1 MTTSKS
7 SSGEQWQRVYSFCFE
22 ERQYFSTNA
31 AQGTEIAKRWKK
43 NKRRITERLQSVGRN
58 QTLWVST
65 WRSDKTEL
73 QIKHWRGTHYKGQV
87 ETLVFDE
94 LKCIILAHLTTK
106 KSAWEKHRETN
117 RPTHSFSDK
126 PEANSQCNE
135 SSSTTASHGVPVG
148 EAENSYC
155 WNLQMTETQKA
166 EKDKIN
172 KMHDSVTKGII
183 RGGRREGKTDKVKQ
197 RWRKRRGESLLL
209 LCLKQIS
216 KHWGSFSEQ
225 VIVLAV

>member
-1 MTTSKS
+1 M
-7 SSGEQWQRVYSFCFE
+7 
-22 ERQYFSTNA
+22 
-31 AQGTEIAKRWKK
+31 
-43 NKRRITERLQSVGRN
+43 
-58 QTLWVST
+58 
-65 WRSDKTEL
+65 
-73 QIKHWRGTHYKGQV
+73 
-87 ETLVFDE
+87 
-94 LKCIILAHLTTK
+94 
-106 KSAWEKHRETN
+106 TN

-197 RWRKRRGESLLL
+197 RWRKRRGESILL

-216 KHWGSFSEQ
+216 KH
-225 VIVLAV
+225 

>member
-1 MTTSKS
+1 MHEKNT
-7 SSGEQWQRVYSFCFE
+7 
-22 ERQYFSTNA
+22 ERQTD
-31 AQGTEIAKRWKK
+31 QHT
-43 NKRRITERLQSVGRN
+43 Q
-58 QTLWVST
+58 
-65 WRSDKTEL
+65 
-73 QIKHWRGTHYKGQV
+73 
-87 ETLVFDE
+87 
-94 LKCIILAHLTTK
+94 
-106 KSAWEKHRETN
+106 
-117 RPTHSFSDK
+117 SFSDK
-126 PEANSQCNE
+126 SEANSQCNE

-197 RWRKRRGESLLL
+197 RWRKRRGESILL

-216 KHWGSFSEQ
+216 KHWSSFSEQ
-225 VIVLAV
+225 VIVLAQCYRADIRFTGTLITQAKSSKSHRRQSIKQMKKTQWISTHLSFKWPRWLVLSSSLSCSSYSWTNTF